1 MMKHFTLLLLAII
14 ITGCGNPPVDLSS
27 LDALSVDWQQCS
39 AQLNEFDEK
48 LESALITADQLLN
61 EWSLSEEELTQL
73 DQKAKDQYA
82 TIRTASLKALA
93 GFTPIQD
100 DLSDFRRIWESKTI
114 AHCNPFESKLKTIVW
129 MVTPNPTLHQLSGL
143 LSKASD
149 KLENWQTA
157 YVDAS
162 VQLKHTMSALRDFT
176 DSQRQ

>member
-1 MMKHFTLLLLAII
+1 MMKHLTLLFLTII

-27 LDALSVDWQQCS
+27 LDALSVDWQQRS

-61 EWSLSEEELTQL
+61 KWSLSEEELTQL
-73 DQKAKDQYA
+73 DQDAKDQYA

-100 DLSDFRRIWESKTI
+100 DLSDFRRIWER
-114 AHCNPFESKLKTIVW
+114 KTIVLQSIREQ
-129 MVTPNPTLHQLSGL
+129 VENDRLDDDPEPTLHQLSGL

-149 KLENWQTA
+149 KLEKWQTS

-162 VQLKHTMSALRDFT
+162 VQLKHTMSALRDFA